1 MFDSIFNFFNQGWVG
16 SLIGLLG
23 IVLGIVGIFS
33 YKISKSAA
41 KPAYQKTSLRLL
53 GREEDNLPED
63 VTVTYKGLEVQRLTK
78 TTLVVWNNGTEVL
91 DGDAILQR
99 DPLRLEFEDGTN
111 ILSYKILKSN
121 RTTNEFTL
129 NKCDQNE
136 NRLKVNF
143 LYLDPND
150 GVTIEILHDSK
161 ARYPKFK
168 GTIKGH
174 PKCFEDLGGVVLFGQ
189 KTTKV
194 TGPLGL
200 IYSNIK
206 LFMIIPILMGIGAV
220 LFGIQPEFFMG
231 LLGEE
236 RGDSLV
242 GMKWEMIVVGFL
254 YIILPTALLLT
265 TRAKYPKSLKPIDI
279 EP

>member
-1 MFDSIFNFFNQGWVG
+1 MLDSIFNFFNQGWVG

-23 IVLGIVGIFS
+23 IILGIVGIFS

-53 GREEDNLPED
+53 GREEDNLPDD

-129 NKCDQNE
+129 NKCEQNE
-136 NRLKVNF
+136 NRLVVNF

-174 PKCFEDLGGVVLFGQ
+174 PKCFEDLGGVVFFGR
-189 KTTKV
+189 KITRKS
-194 TGPLGL
+194 GPLGL
-200 IYSNIK
+200 IYSNFK
-206 LFMIIPILMGIGAV
+206 LFMLIPILMGIGAV
-220 LFGIQPEFFMG
+220 LLGTQPEFLMG
-231 LLGEE
+231 LLGKKG
-236 RGDSLV
+236 GDSSV
-242 GMKWEMIVVGFL
+242 GTKWEMVIVGFL
-254 YIILPTALLLT
+254 YIILPAVLLLM

-279 EP
+279 DP

>member
-41 KPAYQKTSLRLL
+41 KPAYQKTALRLL

-91 DGDAILQR
+91 DGDAIVER
-99 DPLRLEFEDGTN
+99 DPLRLEFEEGTN

-121 RTTNEFTL
+121 RETNEFTVR
-129 NKCDQNE
+129 KCEDKE
-136 NRLKVNF
+136 NRLIVNF

-174 PKCFEDLGGVVLFGQ
+174 PKCFEDLGGVVLIDE
-189 KTTKV
+189 KISKV
-194 TGPLGL
+194 GGPIGL
-200 IYSNIK
+200 IYSNMK
-206 LFMIIPILMGIGAV
+206 LFMSVAVFMGIAVV
-220 LFGIQPEFFMG
+220 LFGTQPTFLLE
-231 LLGEE
+231 LLGKNTT
-236 RGDSLV
+236 DSPQDIRWELV
-242 GMKWEMIVVGFL
+242 IGGAS
-254 YIILPTALLLT
+254 YIILPIIVLLM
-265 TRAKYPKSLKPIDI
+265 TREKYPKSLKPNDI

>member
-1 MFDSIFNFFNQGWVG
+1 LFDSIFNFFNQGWVG

-23 IVLGIVGIFS
+23 IFLGIVGIFS

-129 NKCDQNE
+129 NKCEQRE
-136 NRLKVNF
+136 NRLIVNF

-150 GVTIEILHDSK
+150 GATIEILHDSK

-168 GTIKGH
+168 GTIKGY
-174 PKCFEDLGGVVLFGQ
+174 PKCFEDLGGV
-189 KTTKV
+189 
-194 TGPLGL
+194 PLASPKITRRSGL
-200 IYSNIK
+200 MGLLYPNMR
-206 LFMIIPILMGIGAV
+206 LVMLAMIAVGIGAV
-220 LFGIQPEFFMG
+220 FFGTQPEFLMG
-231 LLGEE
+231 LLGKEAE
-236 RGDSLV
+236 DSPV
-242 GMKWEMIVVGFL
+242 GIKWEVLIFGFL
-254 YIILPTALLLT
+254 YITLPTVLLLM